1 MPKPHHM
8 AYHPD
13 LNVLENNN
21 ILKKV
26 AISENLYTPIY
37 ARNKISKKLYQI
49 DSGKRSR
56 NVSPCLRF

>member
-1 MPKPHHM
+1 M

-13 LNVLENNN
+13 LNVLENCNV
-21 ILKKV
+21 LKKV

-49 DSGKRSR
+49 ESGKRSR